1 MIKEREKA
9 IIQYILMNEH
19 TTVTKIAKHMN
30 LSNKTVSQ
38 SLKLIDEL
46 FSGTTIELI
55 RKPRVGVS
63 INGDPNEV
71 LSELDTTT
79 MVTVP
84 ASKKERIQ
92 FLCFE
97 LLKKKT
103 YFTRQEL
110 QDTLFISKST
120 LEGDMNQVHEIFR
133 HFNVSID
140 RLPGKGSF
148 LNLSEQEK
156 RRLAFDLIY
165 YFWGSNWKITKKNQL
180 YLHSIQGIPPFVNEF
195 IDMKNITLVDT
206 LLQEYLREA
215 QIRLNDTT
223 YHSLLLHLLIMI
235 DRVREDNY
243 LESEG
248 VFGKVRE
255 NKPFDLFIRKLEKTF
270 LLTLPSSEVRYI
282 LLHLEGDTLLEQ
294 TKQMHEVTD
303 EHIRQ
308 LIHENVTLYN
318 ESIILGL
325 VTHIKEAVLRIK
337 KGLLIHNPFLQDVK
351 KNFPVAFT
359 EAIQLANAL
368 SQDFSINVPEDEVA
382 FLAVHIQAMKEQKE
396 EKHQKKVS
404 VLLVCSSGKGTSQ
417 LLAARLR
424 RNYEKIE
431 ISRILSIQELM
442 QTSIDEDLVIST
454 VNLNLETIPTINVSP
469 VLNKLERQ
477 KIEQFLKNAQNK
489 PIKSTNHFGKLI
501 KDDLIFL
508 DHSFTDYQ
516 EVIQFVGQQ
525 LIKKG
530 YAEEKIISSSLERE
544 QLSFTSFG
552 KFATPHGAPKYVKK
566 SAIVFLRLANELM
579 WGETKVKYLFFICI
593 KDETSQ
599 ELEEIYDVML
609 EIIESGEKNYLL
621 KGTKNEIKNYLKE
634 EF

>member
-1 MIKEREKA
+1 MINEREKA
-9 IIQYILMNEH
+9 IIQYILMNQH
-19 TTVTKIAKHMN
+19 TTITKIAKHMN

-46 FSGTTIELI
+46 FRDTTIELI
-55 RKPRVGVS
+55 RKPRIGVS
-63 INGDPNEV
+63 IIGDPTEI
-71 LSELDTTT
+71 LRELDTTT
-79 MVTVP
+79 VATVP

-110 QDTLFISKST
+110 QDTLFVSKST

-165 YFWGSNWKITKKNQL
+165 YFWGSNWKITKKKQL
-180 YLHSIQGIPPFVNEF
+180 YLHSIQGIPPFVNDF
-195 IDMKNITLVDT
+195 IDMNNITLVDT
-206 LLQEYLREA
+206 LLQEYLKDA
-215 QIRLNDTT
+215 QTKLNDTT

-243 LESEG
+243 LETEE
-248 VFGKVRE
+248 VYGKIRE
-255 NKPFDLFIRKLEKTF
+255 NKPFDLFILKLEKAF
-270 LLTLPSSEVRYI
+270 SLTLPSSEVHYI
-282 LLHLEGDTLLEQ
+282 QLHLEGDTLLEQ
-294 TKQMHEVTD
+294 TTQMKEVTD
-303 EHIRQ
+303 KRIRL
-308 LIHENVTLYN
+308 LIHENVTLYSEN
-318 ESIILGL
+318 ILLGL
-325 VTHIKEAVLRIK
+325 VMHIKEAVLRIQ

-351 KNFPVAFT
+351 KNFPASFT

-368 SQDFSINVPEDEVA
+368 SQTFAINVPEDEVA
-382 FLAVHIQAMKEQKE
+382 FIAVHIQAMKEQTE
-396 EKHQKKVS
+396 EKQQKKIS

-417 LLAARLR
+417 LLAARIR

-442 QTSIDEDLVIST
+442 QTSIYEDLVIST
-454 VNLNLETIPTINVSP
+454 VNLNLDTIPTINVSP

-477 KIEQFLKNAQNK
+477 KIELFLENAQKK
-489 PIKSTNHFGKLI
+489 PEKSMNHFANLI
-501 KDDLIFL
+501 KEDLIFL
-508 DHSFTDYQ
+508 DHSFADYQ
-516 EVIQFVGQQ
+516 EVIQFIGKQ
-525 LIKKG
+525 LIEKG
-530 YAEEKIISSSLERE
+530 YAEEEIISSSLERE

-593 KDETSQ
+593 KDETAQ
-599 ELEEIYDVML
+599 ELEEVYDTML
-609 EIIESGEKNYLL
+609 EIIESGEKKYLL
-621 KGTKNEIKNYLKE
+621 KGTKTEIKNYLKE

>member
-1 MIKEREKA
+1 MINEREKA
-9 IIQYILMNEH
+9 IIQYILMNQH
-19 TTVTKIAKHMN
+19 TTITKIAKHMN

-46 FSGTTIELI
+46 FRDTTIELI
-55 RKPRVGVS
+55 RKPRIGVS
-63 INGDPNEV
+63 IIGDPTEI
-71 LSELDTTT
+71 LRELDTTT
-79 MVTVP
+79 VATVP

-110 QDTLFISKST
+110 QDTLFVSKST

-165 YFWGSNWKITKKNQL
+165 YFWGSNWKITKKKQL
-180 YLHSIQGIPPFVNEF
+180 YLHSIQGIPPFVNDF
-195 IDMKNITLVDT
+195 IDMNNITLVDT
-206 LLQEYLREA
+206 LLQEYLKDARTK
-215 QIRLNDTT
+215 LNDTT

-243 LESEG
+243 LETEE
-248 VFGKVRE
+248 VYGKIRE
-255 NKPFDLFIRKLEKTF
+255 NKPFDLFILKLEKAF
-270 LLTLPSSEVRYI
+270 SLTLPSSEVHYI
-282 LLHLEGDTLLEQ
+282 QLHLEGDTLLEQ
-294 TKQMHEVTD
+294 TTQMKEVTD
-303 EHIRQ
+303 KRIRQ
-308 LIHENVTLYN
+308 LIHENVTLYSEN
-318 ESIILGL
+318 ILLGL
-325 VTHIKEAVLRIK
+325 VMHIKEAVLRIQ

-351 KNFPVAFT
+351 KNFPASFT

-368 SQDFSINVPEDEVA
+368 SQTFAINVPEDEVA
-382 FLAVHIQAMKEQKE
+382 FIAVHIQAMKEQTE
-396 EKHQKKVS
+396 EKQQKKIS

-417 LLAARLR
+417 LLAARIR

-442 QTSIDEDLVIST
+442 QTSIYEDLVIST
-454 VNLNLETIPTINVSP
+454 VNLNLDTIPTINVSP

-477 KIEQFLKNAQNK
+477 KIELFLENAQKK
-489 PIKSTNHFGKLI
+489 PEKSMNHFANLI
-501 KDDLIFL
+501 KEDLIFL
-508 DHSFTDYQ
+508 GHSFADYQ
-516 EVIQFVGQQ
+516 EVIQFIGKQ
-525 LIKKG
+525 LIEKG
-530 YAEEKIISSSLERE
+530 YAEEEIISSSLERE
-544 QLSFTSFG
+544 QFSFTSFG

-593 KDETSQ
+593 KDETAQ
-599 ELEEIYDVML
+599 ELEEVYDTML
-609 EIIESGEKNYLL
+609 EIIESGEKKYLL
-621 KGTKNEIKNYLKE
+621 KGTKTEIKNYLKE

>member
-1 MIKEREKA
+1 MINEREKA
-9 IIQYILMNEH
+9 IIQYILMNQH
-19 TTVTKIAKHMN
+19 TTITKIAKHMN

-46 FSGTTIELI
+46 FRDTTIELI
-55 RKPRVGVS
+55 RKPRIGVS
-63 INGDPNEV
+63 IIGDPTEI
-71 LSELDTTT
+71 LRELDTTT
-79 MVTVP
+79 VATVP

-110 QDTLFISKST
+110 QDTLFVSKSI

-165 YFWGSNWKITKKNQL
+165 YFWGSNWKITKKKQL
-180 YLHSIQGIPPFVNEF
+180 YLHSIQGIPPFVNDF
-195 IDMKNITLVDT
+195 IDMNNITLVDT
-206 LLQEYLREA
+206 LLQEYLKDA
-215 QIRLNDTT
+215 QTKLNDTT

-243 LESEG
+243 LETEE
-248 VFGKVRE
+248 VYGKIRE
-255 NKPFDLFIRKLEKTF
+255 NKPFDLFILKLEKAF
-270 LLTLPSSEVRYI
+270 SLTLPSSEVHYI
-282 LLHLEGDTLLEQ
+282 QLHLEGDTLLEQ
-294 TKQMHEVTD
+294 TTQMKEVTD
-303 EHIRQ
+303 KRIRQ
-308 LIHENVTLYN
+308 LIHENVTLYSEN
-318 ESIILGL
+318 ILLGL
-325 VTHIKEAVLRIK
+325 VMHIKEAVLRIQ

-351 KNFPVAFT
+351 KNFPASFT

-368 SQDFSINVPEDEVA
+368 SRTFAINVPEDEVA
-382 FLAVHIQAMKEQKE
+382 FIAVHIQAMKEQTE
-396 EKHQKKVS
+396 EKQQKKIS

-417 LLAARLR
+417 LLAARIR

-442 QTSIDEDLVIST
+442 QTSIYEDLVIST
-454 VNLNLETIPTINVSP
+454 VNLNLDTIPTINVSP

-477 KIEQFLKNAQNK
+477 KIELFLENAQKK
-489 PIKSTNHFGKLI
+489 PEKSTNHFANLI
-501 KDDLIFL
+501 KEDLIFL
-508 DHSFTDYQ
+508 DHSFEDYQ
-516 EVIQFVGQQ
+516 EVIQFIGKQ
-525 LIKKG
+525 LIEKG
-530 YAEEKIISSSLERE
+530 YAEEEIISSSLERE

-593 KDETSQ
+593 KDETAQ
-599 ELEEIYDVML
+599 ELEEVYDTML
-609 EIIESGEKNYLL
+609 EIIESGEKKYLL
-621 KGTKNEIKNYLKE
+621 KGTKTEIKNYLKE